1 MKAAKNTYTNLN
13 LLKPHPEMSLTT
25 FTKMNNE
32 KRLVTSKT
40 QKNFLLPIK
49 GKHKYD
55 NAVLFELREINM
67 KEKNKKN
74 IPSLKQRTKSRSPS
88 KNNFYLT
95 ESQTLNNAFYSNEKS
110 TTKESDTN
118 NPINTGGGTN
128 FLKEITDER
137 TTDKINTMMKE
148 KNPQLERKNSVM
160 NVKRNNSIR
169 DYISKTR
176 EIVLMKYTT
185 EIKKER
191 AIRLQETYNNEVEA
205 IKDTIQSMEEA
216 KKLFNDKFLSKFTEY
231 VKYLTLQREEEKTID
246 SGLVDQI
253 IKLKNEILALENKKK
268 KIDSDKAS
276 LGRWMYLQIQIKE
289 KKLSLPFYYKLLLE
303 REDNELYSNN
313 IFKTGISYNLLK
325 SVSKEEKDRIMK
337 YKYCI
342 IYSNASDFLEEFIK
356 FENKNI
362 LLIEQYNSLRE
373 EVRELKNE
381 RDVLINE
388 DNKAVELLTNET
400 QSKEKKLAVLMK
412 KHQSLLKDKNSI
424 LNIDQTNTINN
435 KRRKRAPSAD
445 TKRGMRNKLN
455 QTKLYSKILEVYN
468 NICEEKRI
476 PIQMILKKGNMTSEM
491 EMINMLAKI
500 ELGLDELNTKNRVY
514 LNGPRAG
521 EYKLI
526 QIQIEKEHKIKK
538 TILQREAQL
547 RKIELLKEKIEERN
561 NKIYVLP
568 LKKVD
573 KYYSIFAKKD
583 KKRKNNNNTNSEP
596 QFDDFMYDVNEQ

>member
-1 MKAAKNTYTNLN
+1 MKATKNTYTNLN
-13 LLKPHPEMSLTT
+13 PHPEMSATT

-32 KRLVTSKT
+32 RRLVTSKT
-40 QKNFLLPIK
+40 QKNFLLPLK

-55 NAVLFELREINM
+55 NAVLFELREINI

-74 IPSLKQRTKSRSPS
+74 IPSLKERTKSRSPS
-88 KNNFYLT
+88 KKNFYLT
-95 ESQTLNNAFYSNEKS
+95 ESQTLNNAYYSNEKS

-118 NPINTGGGTN
+118 NAISTGGGTN

-137 TTDKINTMMKE
+137 TTDKMNTMMKE

-216 KKLFNDKFLSKFTEY
+216 KKLFNDKFLAKFTEY
-231 VKYLTLQREEEKTID
+231 VKHLILQREEEKTID

-253 IKLKNEILALENKKK
+253 IKLKNEMLALENKKK

-289 KKLSLPFYYKLLLE
+289 KKLSLPFYYKLLLD
-303 REDNELYSNN
+303 REDNELNSNN

-325 SVSKEEKDRIMK
+325 SVSKEEKERILK
-337 YKYCI
+337 YKE
-342 IYSNASDFLEEFIK
+342 SNASDFLEEFNK
-356 FENKNI
+356 YENKNI
-362 LLIEQYNSLRE
+362 LLIEQYNSLRD

-381 RDVLINE
+381 REVLINE

-412 KHQSLLKDKNSI
+412 KYQSLMKDRNTI

-435 KRRKRAPSAD
+435 RRRKRAPSAD
-445 TKRGMRNKLN
+445 TKRGIRTKLN

-468 NICEEKRI
+468 NICEDKRI

-491 EMINMLAKI
+491 EMINMLEKI
-500 ELGLDELNTKNRVY
+500 ELGLDELNTKNKVY

-547 RKIELLKEKIEERN
+547 RKIEILKEKIEERN

-583 KKRKNNNNTNSEP
+583 KKRKNNNKTNSEP